1 MVIREFGFAWSF
13 KNRTHIKGLA
23 KTSFKK
29 LKKIMSK
36 FISINPASE
45 VAATL
50 TQHPDYELFSRLS
63 SVENF
68 ATRQYGTGG

>member
-1 MVIREFGFAWSF
+1 LLGLLKTELTLKASKKPPS
-13 KNRTHIKGLA
+13 KNE
-23 KTSFKK
+23 
-29 LKKIMSK
+29 KIMSK